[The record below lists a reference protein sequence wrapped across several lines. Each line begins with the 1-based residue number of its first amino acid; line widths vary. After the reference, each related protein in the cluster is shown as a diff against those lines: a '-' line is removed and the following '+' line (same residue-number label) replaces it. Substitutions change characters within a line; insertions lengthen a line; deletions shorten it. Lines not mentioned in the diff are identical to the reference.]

1 MRRETIPEIMS
12 TTRLGETVVL
22 KETEINT
29 YVRKRN
35 GLQLIS
41 SKKIYA
47 KRLNSPQ
54 DRSLLQN
61 FRRFLDR
68 SLHHQK

>member
-1 MRRETIPEIMS
+1 MSRKTIKEIMS

-29 YVRKRN
+29 YARKRN

-41 SKKIYA
+41 SKKISA
-47 KRLNSPQ
+47 ERLNSPQ

-61 FRRFLDR
+61 FRRFLDKF
-68 SLHHQK
+68 LHHQK